1 MTALL
6 QGGGRLI
13 VFALSPCNA
22 GPGTVKRHDDPRSA
36 GTERDKNN
44 LLKATDSFYNSLSDN
59 FVKGMVSVDFMI
71 ATTGAFM
78 DASCFAPLSSRT
90 GGLCRVF
97 NQFNLATQVISSA
110 ACDYFGHRHFSHR
123 MLVSAL
129 HPFHCHPP
137 PCLPPRWSLWRHALA
152 C

>member
-1 MTALL
+1 MS

-13 VFALSPCNA
+13 VFAFSPCSA
-22 GPGTVKRHDDPRSA
+22 GPGTVKRADDPRSA

-44 LLKATDSFYNSLSDN
+44 LLKATDMFYNSLSDS

-97 NQFNLATQVISSA
+97 NQFNLATQVLRRIS
-110 ACDYFGHRHFSHR
+110 CD
-123 MLVSAL
+123 V
-129 HPFHCHPP
+129 
-137 PCLPPRWSLWRHALA
+137 
-152 C
+152 